1 MEPPKDDEE
10 NNCKMMIVKS
20 LSIEQNAS
28 LVTRPLYCKRS
39 KSSLNQVHMNNKK
52 ISKQVDGIEKSSK
65 NETGLSIKPEIALK
79 G

>member
-39 KSSLNQVHMNNKK
+39 KSSLNQIHMNNIKLR
-52 ISKQVDGIEKSSK
+52 KQVDRIEKSSK
-65 NETGLSIKPEIALK
+65 NETG
-79 G
+79 